1 MTANNSHGSAHRCL
15 LFLAHT
21 AGVAKQTR
29 TQFSHESQ
37 YLVFNDHNSTV
48 FRQASGH
55 IVMQR
60 GSGAACQE
68 EVGSQRKQGVRNG
81 RDAPKLPR
89 NYNGRKGGGQA
100 GQRVRL
106 SSILVKGVSK
116 NKFQPP
122 QQDGLH
128 FRGKKSSSASWGL
141 SPIQDKSISFHL
153 KWSKFSNAMGKFTLF
168 I

>member
-29 TQFSHESQ
+29 TQFSHESE

-60 GSGAACQE
+60 GSGAA
-68 EVGSQRKQGVRNG
+68 
-81 RDAPKLPR
+81 
-89 NYNGRKGGGQA
+89 
-100 GQRVRL
+100 GQRVR
-106 SSILVKGVSK
+106 KGSAVSE
-116 NKFQPP
+116 NREY
-122 QQDGLH
+122 GTEGML
-128 FRGKKSSSASWGL
+128 
-141 SPIQDKSISFHL
+141 
-153 KWSKFSNAMGKFTLF
+153 
-168 I
+168 

>member
-37 YLVFNDHNSTV
+37 YLVFNDHNSRV

-60 GSGAACQE
+60 DGGAACQE
-68 EVGSQRKQGVRNG
+68 GVGSQQKTGSTE
-81 RDAPKLPR
+81 
-89 NYNGRKGGGQA
+89 RKGCSEVITEL
-100 GQRVRL
+100 QREER
-106 SSILVKGVSK
+106 
-116 NKFQPP
+116 
-122 QQDGLH
+122 
-128 FRGKKSSSASWGL
+128 WGTGR
-141 SPIQDKSISFHL
+141 PEGE
-153 KWSKFSNAMGKFTLF
+153 A
-168 I
+168 